1 MDVNFDGDGNLDV
14 AADALT
20 LKTFWSIAEVVAL
33 AGCQRSAAKSPL
45 PLPSPSNFTL
55 PTTTMTKSTV
65 RDRSR
70 TYDQS
75 SEVHA
80 HGRRPRT
87 TLASCSRTCDQSID
101 VTVDVDEPAAEQQ
114 GVRANSSIV
123 DVHGYVHGY
132 VKDGICTRY
141 NLTILD

>member
-45 PLPSPSNFTL
+45 PSPSKFTL

-70 TYDQS
+70 TYDQAS
-75 SEVHA
+75 DDHAQDTASRARSPNAPEFADVVRMSGQHPLLLSAAHRSYSEPTGSTA
-80 HGRRPRT
+80 P
-87 TLASCSRTCDQSID
+87 
-101 VTVDVDEPAAEQQ
+101 
-114 GVRANSSIV
+114 
-123 DVHGYVHGY
+123 
-132 VKDGICTRY
+132 
-141 NLTILD
+141 

>member
-33 AGCQRSAAKSPL
+33 AGCQRSAAKSP
-45 PLPSPSNFTL
+45 SPSKFTL

-75 SEVHA
+75 SEVHVRDNDPVNDFCWRSQL
-80 HGRRPRT
+80 GGCR
-87 TLASCSRTCDQSID
+87 SI
-101 VTVDVDEPAAEQQ
+101 Q
-114 GVRANSSIV
+114 VRYSP
-123 DVHGYVHGY
+123 G
-132 VKDGICTRY
+132 
-141 NLTILD
+141 

>member
-45 PLPSPSNFTL
+45 PSPSKFTL

-70 TYDQS
+70 T
-75 SEVHA
+75 
-80 HGRRPRT
+80 
-87 TLASCSRTCDQSID
+87 CDQSID
-101 VTVDVDEPAAEQQ
+101 VNDHQ
-114 GVRANSSIV
+114 
-123 DVHGYVHGY
+123 HG
-132 VKDGICTRY
+132 
-141 NLTILD
+141 

>member
-14 AADALT
+14 AADALK

-45 PLPSPSNFTL
+45 PSPSKFTL

-75 SEVHA
+75 SAVNVDGDDPCLRRSSPSPSTTTYFRSPTDFCFFPPEVIC
-80 HGRRPRT
+80 PRN
-87 TLASCSRTCDQSID
+87 
-101 VTVDVDEPAAEQQ
+101 E
-114 GVRANSSIV
+114 
-123 DVHGYVHGY
+123 
-132 VKDGICTRY
+132 
-141 NLTILD
+141 

>member
-45 PLPSPSNFTL
+45 PSPSKFTL
-55 PTTTMTKSTV
+55 PTTTMAKSTV

-75 SEVHA
+75 SDGDVDDPHTCNTAA
-80 HGRRPRT
+80 HRFSQRTRSSASRNRPRT
-87 TLASCSRTCDQSID
+87 CRSCTPCKPTIQVFRRSGRT
-101 VTVDVDEPAAEQQ
+101 
-114 GVRANSSIV
+114 
-123 DVHGYVHGY
+123 
-132 VKDGICTRY
+132 
-141 NLTILD
+141 

>member
-14 AADALT
+14 AADALK

-33 AGCQRSAAKSPL
+33 AGCKRSAAKSPL
-45 PLPSPSNFTL
+45 PSPSKFTL

-75 SEVHA
+75 SVVEIVGVVVVKTA
-80 HGRRPRT
+80 TATSVRRFSSPSSSPSS
-87 TLASCSRTCDQSID
+87 ASTHHLI
-101 VTVDVDEPAAEQQ
+101 T
-114 GVRANSSIV
+114 
-123 DVHGYVHGY
+123 
-132 VKDGICTRY
+132 
-141 NLTILD
+141 